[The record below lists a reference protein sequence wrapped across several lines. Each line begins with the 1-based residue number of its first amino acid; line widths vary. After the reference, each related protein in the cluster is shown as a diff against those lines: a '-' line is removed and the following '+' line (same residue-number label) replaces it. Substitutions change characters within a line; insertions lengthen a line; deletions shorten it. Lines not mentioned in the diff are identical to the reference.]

1 MISRMKIETFI
12 RRPVLATGI
21 SILIVLLGVI
31 GLVSMPVEQY
41 PDLAP
46 PTIMVS
52 TQYPGAN
59 AETVQRTVVTPLEE
73 SINGVENM
81 LYMTST
87 SSSYGTATINVYFR
101 PGTDPDMVAVNVQN
115 RVAIASSRLPAE
127 VNRIG
132 VTTRKQQ
139 TGQLLSFVLT
149 SPDESLGRTF
159 LVNFLKINIQPALLR
174 IAGVGDVSVMGQE
187 YGMRIW
193 LNPLKMAQ
201 YELEPSDIIRLLEEQ
216 NIEVSMGDFGA
227 ESDNTYQYTL
237 RYTGRLVTAEEFGN
251 MTVRALPDG
260 SVLRLRDIAETELG
274 EQNYLFIAEMGK
286 KVGLLCQVYQ
296 MPGSN
301 ATEVTN
307 NVLAYLHEAERSFPN
322 DMELRIV
329 QNNNEFLYA
338 SIQTVVRTLVE
349 AIVLVVLVVLFFL
362 HKARITLIPV
372 LAILIS
378 LVGTFSLLAAIG
390 FTINLLTLFALVLVI
405 GTVVD
410 DSIVVVEAVQARF
423 DAGCRSPFQATRE
436 GMKGITNAIITSSL
450 VFMAVFIPVCFIS
463 GSQGT
468 FYTQFGVTMAIAVAL
483 SAVNSLTLCPA
494 LCVLLMR
501 PEDGGSTGLAGRV
514 RHVYEVAYGALA
526 VKYKSAL
533 LHFFRHRRI
542 TYLLMGIAT
551 ILLIWL
557 MRTTS
562 GGFIPAEDTGVLY
575 QNVAIRPGSSLQ
587 TMRQIQHRI
596 ADELAQIPQIESY
609 TQVSGNSLLSGQGP
623 AYGYSLIRLKPWDER
638 QGNENSAEAIIAE
651 INRRMRHIKDA
662 NVLTFAPPMISGYGT
677 TNAIEMHM
685 QDRTG
690 GDIRN
695 FHQVTLDFID
705 RLNRREEISN
715 AYCSFNP
722 DFPQYE
728 VQVDAALCERSGT
741 TADAVLNVI
750 STYCGGTYASDFN
763 RFGKMYRVMVQASP
777 QYRLDEQSLHN
788 MYVRCNTA
796 GGTTQMAPVSRFVT
810 LVPIKAPLSL
820 YRFNLFGSISVSVT
834 PAEGASSGEVI
845 EAIHEV
851 ASAHLPQ
858 GYSYEFGGMTREENE
873 QGDTAAIVFVLCIAF
888 VYLLL
893 MMLYESFLIPFAVL
907 LSVPFGM
914 VGSFLFAR
922 LFGLDNNI
930 YMQTGLIMLVG
941 LLTKTAILITEYATE
956 LRRNGLPIV
965 HAAFYAARA
974 RLRPIL
980 MTGMTMI
987 VGMLP
992 LMFSSGVGANG
1003 NHSLGTGVVG
1013 GMLVGLVALLLVV
1026 PSLFIVFQCVQ
1037 ERFKPLQNVEVN
1049 E

>member
-1 MISRMKIETFI
+1 MKIETFI

-101 PGTDPDMVAVNVQN
+101 PGTDPDMAAVNVQN

-201 YELEPSDIIRLLEEQ
+201 YQLEPSDIIQLLEEQ
-216 NIEVSMGDFGA
+216 NIEVSMGDLGA

-237 RYTGRLVTAEEFGN
+237 RYTGRLVTSEEFGN
-251 MTVRALPDG
+251 MAVRALPDG

-274 EQNYLFIAEMGK
+274 EQNYLFIAEMDK

-301 ATEVTN
+301 ATEVTRQ
-307 NVLAYLHEAERSFPN
+307 VLAYLQEAEKGFPN
-322 DMELRIV
+322 GMELRIV

-338 SIQTVVRTLVE
+338 SIHAVVRTLVE
-349 AIVLVVLVVLFFL
+349 AILLVVLVVLFFL

-372 LAILIS
+372 LSILIS
-378 LVGTFSLLAAIG
+378 LIGTFAVLSAIG
-390 FTINLLTLFALVLVI
+390 FSINLLTLFALVLVI

-423 DAGCRSPFQATRE
+423 DAGCRSPFQATHD
-436 GMKGITNAIITSSL
+436 GMKSITNAIITSSL

-468 FYTQFGVTMAIAVAL
+468 FYTQFGVTMAIAVAI

-501 PEDGGSTGLAGRV
+501 AEDDGKGLSGRMKRVYDIAYEALST
-514 RHVYEVAYGALA
+514 
-526 VKYKSAL
+526 KYKSAL
-533 LHFFRHRRI
+533 LWFFRRRWATVAGI
-542 TYLLMGIAT
+542 GGSLVLLV
-551 ILLIWL
+551 WL
-557 MRTTS
+557 MHTAS

-587 TMRQIQHRI
+587 TMRQTQHRI

-623 AYGYSLIRLKPWDER
+623 SYGYSLIRLKPWDER
-638 QGNENSAEAIIAE
+638 PGEENSAEAIIAE
-651 INRRMRHIKDA
+651 INRRMRNIKDA

-690 GDIRN
+690 GDIRD
-695 FHQVTLDFID
+695 FHRVTLDFIA
-705 RLNRREEISN
+705 RLNEREEIGN

-728 VQVDAALCERSGT
+728 VRVDAALCERSGT
-741 TADAVLNVI
+741 TAEAVLNAI
-750 STYCGGTYASDFN
+750 GTYCGGTYASDFN

-777 QYRLDEQSLHN
+777 EYRLDELAIHN
-788 MYVRCNTA
+788 MYVRCNLPN
-796 GGTTQMAPVSRFVT
+796 GRTQMAPVSRFVT
-810 LVPIKAPLSL
+810 LVSMKAPLSL
-820 YRFNLFGSISVSVT
+820 YRFNLFESMSVSVT
-834 PAEGASSGEVI
+834 PAEGSSSGEAI
-845 EAIHEV
+845 EAIHET
-851 ASAHLPQ
+851 ASTYLPQ

-873 QGDTAAIVFVLCIAF
+873 QGDTATLVFALCIAF

-922 LFGLDNNI
+922 MFGLENNI

-941 LLTKTAILITEYATE
+941 LLTKTAILITEYASE
-956 LRRNGLPIV
+956 LCRKGLPV
-965 HAAFYAARA
+965 AHAAFYAARA

-980 MTGMTMI
+980 MTGLTMI

-992 LMFSSGVGANG
+992 MMFSSGVGANG

-1013 GMLVGLVALLLVV
+1013 GMLVGLLALLLVV
-1026 PSLFIVFQCVQ
+1026 PSLFIVLQYAQ
-1037 ERFKPLQNVEVN
+1037 ERFKPSRGEEEGQ
-1049 E
+1049 

>member
-1 MISRMKIETFI
+1 MKIETFI
-12 RRPVLATGI
+12 HRPVLATGI

-101 PGTDPDMVAVNVQN
+101 PGTDPDMAAVNVQN
-115 RVAIASSRLPAE
+115 RVTIASSRLPAE

-201 YELEPSDIIRLLEEQ
+201 YQLEPSDIIQLLEEQ
-216 NIEVSMGDFGA
+216 NIEVSMGDLGA

-237 RYTGRLVTAEEFGN
+237 RYTGRLVTSDEFGN
-251 MTVRALPDG
+251 MVVRALPDG

-301 ATEVTN
+301 ATEVTRQ
-307 NVLAYLHEAERSFPN
+307 VLAYLQEAEKGFPN
-322 DMELRIV
+322 GMELRIV

-338 SIQTVVRTLVE
+338 SIHTVVRTLAE
-349 AIVLVVLVVLFFL
+349 AVLLVVLVVLFFL
-362 HKARITLIPV
+362 HKARVTLIPV
-372 LAILIS
+372 LSILIS
-378 LVGTFSLLAAIG
+378 LIGTFAVLSAIG

-423 DAGCRSPFQATRE
+423 DAGCRSPFQATHD

-468 FYTQFGVTMAIAVAL
+468 FYTQFGVTMAIAVAI

-501 PEDGGSTGLAGRV
+501 AEDNGKGLAGRMK
-514 RHVYEVAYGALA
+514 RVYEVAYGALA
-526 VKYKSAL
+526 AKYKSVLLWLFRRRWVSAAL
-533 LHFFRHRRI
+533 IGGSLV
-542 TYLLMGIAT
+542 LLV
-551 ILLIWL
+551 WL
-557 MRTTS
+557 MRTAS

-587 TMRQIQHRI
+587 TMRQTQHRI
-596 ADELAQIPQIESY
+596 ADELEQIPQIESY

-623 AYGYSLIRLKPWDER
+623 AYGYSLIRLKPWEER
-638 QGNENSAEAIIAE
+638 PGEENSAEAVIAE
-651 INRRMRHIKDA
+651 INRRMRNIKDA

-695 FHQVTLDFID
+695 FHRITLDFIA
-705 RLNRREEISN
+705 RLNEREEIGN

-728 VQVDAALCERSGT
+728 VRVDATLCERSGT
-741 TADAVLNVI
+741 TADAVLNAI
-750 STYCGGTYASDFN
+750 GTYCGGMYASDFN

-777 QYRLDEQSLHN
+777 EYRLDEHAIHN
-788 MYVRCNTA
+788 MYVRCTLPD
-796 GGTTQMAPVSRFVT
+796 GKTQMAPVSRFVT

-820 YRFNLFGSISVSVT
+820 YRFNLFESMSVSVT
-834 PAEGASSGEVI
+834 PAEGFSSGEAI
-845 EAIHEV
+845 EAIHET

-858 GYSYEFGGMTREENE
+858 GYSYEFGGMTREEND
-873 QGDTAAIVFVLCIAF
+873 QGDTAALVFALCMAF

-922 LFGLDNNI
+922 MFGLENNI

-941 LLTKTAILITEYATE
+941 LLTKTAILITEYASE
-956 LRRNGLPIV
+956 LRRHGLPV
-965 HAAFYAARA
+965 AHAAFYAARA

-980 MTGMTMI
+980 MTGLTMI

-992 LMFSSGVGANG
+992 MMFSSGVGANG

-1013 GMLVGLVALLLVV
+1013 GMLVGLAALLLVV
-1026 PSLFIVFQCVQ
+1026 PSLFIVLQYAQ
-1037 ERFKPLQNVEVN
+1037 ERFKPVQNME
-1049 E
+1049 ERQ